1 MDVKALEHFLKEKNT
16 LFLALPIRELCIH
29 RRGLHCIWH
38 LKYTIAMQTIVPH
51 HMQHNTEP
59 EAVDLLLE
67 VDDVEQLLDHID
79 ESNYQR
85 TCLYLTSTA
94 AYLSEPDD
102 TAVYNTAF
110 KGYMKVKKFH
120 DAMRVALRLNNRS
133 LMEEVFIACE
143 DQVDKQQLAYLLARQ
158 GVMLDVEDGPCAIDD
173 EDTRT
178 LVCFGISLVICVLA
192 TSSTSRLAAVP
203 CLQKFHFSHEFLHES
218 ISCV

>member
-1 MDVKALEHFLKEKNT
+1 
-16 LFLALPIRELCIH
+16 
-29 RRGLHCIWH
+29 
-38 LKYTIAMQTIVPH
+38 MQTIVPH

-178 LVCFGISLVICVLA
+178 RVCFGISLVICVLA
-192 TSSTSRLAAVP
+192 TSSTSLLAAVP
-203 CLQKFHFSHEFLHES
+203 CLQKFHFSHEFSHES